1 MASIS
6 RGFKYLFHNPSYF
19 VDSILTNYLTSLPDK
34 LYLSI
39 RFRCKMGY
47 WMNWKNPKT
56 FNEKL
61 QWLKLYNRNPEHTLI
76 VDKYSAKDYVKS
88 LIGEQYVIPT
98 LGVWN
103 TVQDIE
109 WDKLPDRFVLKTTH
123 GGGNTGVVICR
134 DKATFDKESAIKKL
148 QQSLKSDIYRT
159 YREWPYKDVPK
170 RIIAEKYIEDKN
182 GELNDY
188 KFTCTNGVAHNVMI
202 CLERGSGDT
211 KFYFFDKDWQL
222 LRLNKR
228 GLEAPENFTL
238 PKPQNIDKMFEI
250 ASKLSKGLPYARVD
264 LYNVD
269 GAIYF
274 GEITFF
280 PQSGFDSNLL
290 KRTDIEFGSLI
301 DLNIL
306 DK

>member
-6 RGFKYLFHNPSYF
+6 RGLKYLFHNPSHF
-19 VDSILTNYLTSLPDK
+19 VDSIVTNYLTFLPDK
-34 LYLSI
+34 LYLSL

-61 QWLKLYNRNPEHTLI
+61 QWLKLYNRNPRYTQI
-76 VDKYSAKDYVKS
+76 VDKYSAKDYVS
-88 LIGEQYVIPT
+88 AIIGNEYIIPT
-98 LGVWN
+98 LGIWN
-103 TVQDIE
+103 SVQEIE
-109 WDKLPDRFVLKTTH
+109 WDKLPNRFVLKTTH
-123 GGGNTGVVICR
+123 GGGNSGVVICR
-134 DKATFDKESAIKKL
+134 DKASFDRRHAELKL
-148 QQSLKSDIYRT
+148 QRALKSDIYRT

-170 RIIAEKYIEDKN
+170 RIIAEKYIEDKD
-182 GELNDY
+182 GVLNDY
-188 KFTCTNGVAHNVMI
+188 KFTCTDGVAHNVMI
-202 CLERGSGDT
+202 CLDRGSGDT
-211 KFYFFDKDWQL
+211 KFYFFDKEWRL

-228 GLEAPENFTL
+228 GLDAPEGFTL
-238 PKPQNIDKMFEI
+238 PKPQNIDQMFEI
-250 ASKLSKGLPYARVD
+250 AAKLSAGLPYARVD

-290 KRTDIEFGSLI
+290 RGTDIEFGNLI
-301 DLNIL
+301 DLKNL
-306 DK
+306 GK